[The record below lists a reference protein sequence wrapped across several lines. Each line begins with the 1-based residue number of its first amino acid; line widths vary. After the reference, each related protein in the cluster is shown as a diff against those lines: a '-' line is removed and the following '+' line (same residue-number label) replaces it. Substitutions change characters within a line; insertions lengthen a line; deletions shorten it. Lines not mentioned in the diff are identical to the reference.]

1 MHIVGENIRKYR
13 EQKKV
18 SQEDMALA
26 LNVTRQAISSWETG
40 RTEPDLDTLHRIAQY
55 FEVTVEELIYGQRLK
70 EPTVIR
76 QVVERKEVKNT
87 VETGTMLGV
96 ALAVV
101 ISYVKWNSI
110 GWAILHGALNWVYVI
125 YFAIRYL

>member
-1 MHIVGENIRKYR
+1 MHTAGENIRKYR

-18 SQEDMALA
+18 SQEEMAQS
-26 LNVTRQAISSWETG
+26 LNVTRQTVSSWETG

-55 FEVTVEELIYGQRLK
+55 FEVTVEELIYSQRLK
-70 EPTVIR
+70 EPTVIK
-76 QVVERKEVKNT
+76 QVVERKEVKDT

>member
-26 LNVTRQAISSWETG
+26 LNVTRQTISSWETG

>member
-1 MHIVGENIRKYR
+1 MHTTGENIRKYR
-13 EQKKV
+13 EQKKA
-18 SQEDMALA
+18 SQEEMAQA
-26 LNVTRQAISSWETG
+26 LNVTRQTVSSWETG

-55 FEVTVEELIYGQRLK
+55 LEVTVEELIYSHRLK

-96 ALAVV
+96 ALAIV

-110 GWAILHGALNWVYVI
+110 GWAILHGALNWIYVI
-125 YFAIRYL
+125 YYAVKYL

>member
-55 FEVTVEELIYGQRLK
+55 FEVTVEELIYSQRLK
-70 EPTVIR
+70 EPTVIQ

>member
-1 MHIVGENIRKYR
+1 MHIVGENIRKHR

-18 SQEDMALA
+18 SQEEMAQA
-26 LNVTRQAISSWETG
+26 LNVTRQTISSWETG

-55 FEVTVEELIYGQRLK
+55 FEVTVEELIYSQRLK
-70 EPTVIR
+70 EPTVIK
-76 QVVERKEVKNT
+76 QVVERKEVRDT